1 MVDLNGA
8 CLIGKGSSR
17 LCYVH
22 PADERKCI
30 KVVYTRKASIIPE
43 ELKYYRFHEK
53 RRISWEMMARNY
65 GTVETSEGEG
75 VVFSLP
81 RDHDG
86 EISRT
91 LGYYLESGERT
102 PPADNLCR
110 ALRDFRD
117 YLQKERIIVRE
128 LKAENL
134 VLQRF
139 DTQNSRIIL
148 VDGVGNNEF
157 LPIANYS
164 NLFARRTLS
173 RKWRKFLGSLCV
185 EYGGNAVACEVSG
198 RLLS

>member
-30 KVVYTRKASIIPE
+30 KVVYTRKDSIIPE

-75 VVFSLP
+75 IVFSLP

-91 LGYYLESGERT
+91 LAHYLESGERT
-102 PPADNLCR
+102 PPVDDLCR
-110 ALRDFRD
+110 ALRDFLD
-117 YLQKERIIVRE
+117 YLRRERIIVRE
-128 LKAENL
+128 IKAENL
-134 VLQRF
+134 VLQRT
-139 DTQNSRIIL
+139 DSESVRIIL

-173 RKWRKFLGSLCV
+173 RKWRKFLESLRT
-185 EYGGNAVACEVSG
+185 EYGSNTVASEVSR
-198 RLLS
+198 RLRS